1 MPGPRSWRPLPLAV
15 PGIPSLLVCTDFT
28 PQSYSVRITDLANL
42 WTESLEKKPIIM
54 RGLKEDTSID
64 PTDGPDQIRKLLDL
78 LRAAFDPT
86 SPEHGDTSMALS
98 RGGSGDAGDDGLVI
112 HITVILPGGLRPLK
126 WPMHLKK
133 STQSAIATDLVLPLI
148 QAHHARTREMTELVA
163 ALRDKDSVITKLV
176 DKLEAVGTGLEHTF
190 TSLSGRRK
198 VTRAIA
204 EERVKGLAPF
214 READFRK
221 RAVAAKT
228 EAGPA
233 DIPVLL
239 DDVFGG
245 DGGLA
250 CGADLDIDDSPALN
264 DWWVKL
270 GKGKH
275 IALVERGKE
284 KTSKKTESPPPL
296 VRTRRK
302 ADTDDD
308 DDDDDDDFQVQATP
322 PGLTTRKRDK
332 STRRPQA
339 PPSAAD
345 DDDDETSDGEDG
357 DGAKIPDSMPEP
369 PSQQRTRHATDAKP
383 SASRLGAIG
392 KRMKPAPKTRTPS
405 PPPPP
410 PAQPVRQ
417 DDDDDDDDGSA
428 TASDVDDDENSPPP
442 PPPPPPKTPPRR
454 GALGRIGGAGA
465 RAQAGPS
472 SAPAAKGREE
482 EKDGDGDTAAAVTT
496 PRTRGRLGVIGRR
509 GGGAAAADGDGE
521 KEAEKRGR
529 GGTPVATAAKEE
541 EEEERP
547 RETSRERADRKRA
560 ELQGE
565 LQKRAGAGPARKKRK
580 F

>member
-15 PGIPSLLVCTDFT
+15 PGIPSLLVCTDFA

-133 STQSAIATDLVLPLI
+133 STQSAIATELVLPLI
-148 QAHHARTREMTELVA
+148 QAHHARTREMTELIA

-221 RAVAAKT
+221 RAAAAQT

-233 DIPVLL
+233 NIPVLL

-264 DWWVKL
+264 DWWAKL

-284 KTSKKTESPPPL
+284 KTDKTAESPPPL
-296 VRTRRK
+296 GRTRRK
-302 ADTDDD
+302 AETDDD
-308 DDDDDDDFQVQATP
+308 DNDDDFQVQATP
-322 PGLTTRKRDK
+322 PGLTTRKRD
-332 STRRPQA
+332 TPARRPQA

-357 DGAKIPDSMPEP
+357 DEAKIPDSMPEP
-369 PSQQRTRHATDAKP
+369 PSQQRTRPATDAKA

-392 KRMKPAPKTRTPS
+392 KRTKPAPKARTPS
-405 PPPPP
+405 PPPPPPP

-417 DDDDDDDDGSA
+417 DDDDGSA
-428 TASDVDDDENSPPP
+428 TASDVDDDDENS
-442 PPPPPPKTPPRR
+442 PPPPPKTPPRR

-472 SAPAAKGREE
+472 APAAKGREE
-482 EKDGDGDTAAAVTT
+482 EKDGDGDGDTAAAVTT

-529 GGTPVATAAKEE
+529 GGTSVATAAAE